1 MDDVFLNTI
10 SSNISKLNTP
20 TLKSIVRLDYLT
32 KLFENPTITELYK
45 DLYKVL
51 QQSANNLK
59 NGVFLDI
66 FYLDVKDSSKVWEGY
81 NSTLTTSG
89 HVRLNDHTYRID
101 DVYDLCKAQDL
112 NIRKYDSVHD
122 SPDKIEIYW

>member
-1 MDDVFLNTI
+1 MDDDFLNTI

-32 KLFENPTITELYK
+32 KLFENPTISELYK

-51 QQSANNLK
+51 QQAANNFK

-66 FYLDVKDSSKVWEGY
+66 FYLDLRDSGKIWKEY
-81 NSTLTTSG
+81 KSTLTTSG
-89 HVRLNDHTYRID
+89 HVRLNDHTYCID
-101 DVYDLCKAQDL
+101 DVYDLCRVQDL
-112 NIRKYDSVHD
+112 NIRKHDSVHD